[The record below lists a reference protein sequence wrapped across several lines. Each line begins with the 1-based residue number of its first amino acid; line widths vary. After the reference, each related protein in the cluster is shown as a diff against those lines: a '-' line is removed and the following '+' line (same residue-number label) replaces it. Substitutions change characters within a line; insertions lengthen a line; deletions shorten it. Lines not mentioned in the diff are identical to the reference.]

1 MTNSEV
7 LKVRKL
13 VKKYGEQYVLKGVNF
28 ELGKGEFVSILGPNG
43 AGKTTFVKI
52 VSGTTKPTSGEVRIF
67 GKDVS
72 EFPGIKR
79 KVGVLSHD
87 TFFYRNLT
95 GLENLKFYAKMLG
108 LDTYVAV
115 KWARIFGMEKN
126 LKKRFSEF
134 SRGMKVRLSLAR
146 VFMAEPEI
154 LLLDEP
160 FSGLDPS
167 GVEKTLDIVKSHLD
181 RSYIL
186 ITHRLDI
193 AVRMS
198 DRILVMMNGKF
209 THEFLKDEFD
219 IQTLQGVFQ

>member
-13 VKKYGEQYVLKGVNF
+13 VKKYGEQYVLRGVDF
-28 ELGKGEFVSILGPNG
+28 ELRKGEFVSILGPNG

-52 VSGTTKPTSGEVRIF
+52 VSGTTKPTSGEIRIF
-67 GKDVS
+67 GKNMD
-72 EFPGIKR
+72 EYPDIK
-79 KVGVLSHD
+79 KKIGVLSHD

-95 GLENLKFYAKMLG
+95 GMENLQFYARMLG
-108 LDTYVAV
+108 LENDAAF

-126 LKKRFSEF
+126 LNKRFSEF
-134 SRGMKVRLSLAR
+134 SRGMKVRLGLAR

-167 GVEKTLDIVKSHLD
+167 GVEKTLEIVSSHMD

-193 AVRMS
+193 AIRMS

-209 THEFLKDEFD
+209 THEFSREQFD
-219 IQTLQGVFQ
+219 VKVLQEVFQ